1 MSESQQYSLHWRG
14 RESGPYTLGQIKRKL
29 ASGEITLEHEILA
42 DGRWITLH
50 EFFAA
55 RGDGAPME
63 IRQPTKLERP
73 VIVAPDRH
81 KSRDI
86 RQASGDSHARRRMVA
101 LGASILLLLG
111 GIWVFWPSSPITG
124 SGSPVKK
131 AASASPSKLASLHPP
146 SNPANESGK
155 GSQFSSD
162 RPKES
167 KDTNSGAG
175 GKPFKQGSQGSDS
188 SLKAQTST
196 PIYGDLPGGNPT
208 PKDSNTANAEFE
220 TNDSRPKSAAANP
233 AAASRSSSQNI
244 PPNPESNKA
253 EPTSSSKSASSEPS
267 SEPPNESGKGNQ
279 SSSDRPKESNDKNS
293 GDGGKP
299 STQNPKSA
307 SNATPH
313 PEKAAEKPNPPNDN
327 NDKSPDASAPA
338 VGKSINPD
346 SEASSQLSAQSAS
359 VSLDNDGLKRL
370 KTGTDDVESEAFQRG
385 SNLVFLVDQS
395 YSMRGQKG
403 EVAWQQL
410 GNLLAKLDTNTFFY
424 IIFFHS
430 SGYDPMPTTG
440 PLPATPE
447 NVRSMLQWSSTAR
460 HVFGSNP
467 GKAALR
473 ALDLHPQVLWL
484 ISDGK
489 FPMDVNTAI
498 TASNKT
504 VRAQINTIGIH
515 SRSGE
520 GSLSDLAAKNGGVYR
535 FVPAH

>member
-131 AASASPSKLASLHPP
+131 AASASPSKSASLHPP

-220 TNDSRPKSAAANP
+220 TNDSRPKSAAA
-233 AAASRSSSQNI
+233 SRSSSQNI

-313 PEKAAEKPNPPNDN
+313 PEEAAEKPNPPNDN

-370 KTGTDDVESEAFQRG
+370 KTGTGDVESEAFQRG

-440 PLPATPE
+440 PLSATPE

-489 FPMDVNTAI
+489 FPVDVNTAI

-535 FVPAH
+535 FVPDH